1 MLAEGIYVFQLTILR
16 REDGFVLNRVVIFAN
31 GNLPDSQRA
40 LALLRPDDF
49 ILCADGGSRHALAL
63 KRIPNLV
70 MGDLDSAEKND
81 LQLLQKTRVPIELFP
96 RDKNETDLEL
106 ALTRALELNP
116 DQIMIVAALGGRL
129 DQTLSNIALLTS
141 PSLAG
146 RDIRL
151 DDGVEEV
158 FFCRDQVQVHGGS
171 GDTLSLI
178 PWESAVR
185 GIQTQGLKWPLY
197 NETLYLSKTRGISNE
212 MLSDLASIKIE
223 SGLLLVVHRRQP
235 LVSSL

>member
-1 MLAEGIYVFQLTILR
+1 MLAEGIYVLQLTILR

-31 GNLPDSQRA
+31 GHLPDPQKA
-40 LALLRPDDF
+40 LALLHPNDF
-49 ILCADGGSRHALAL
+49 ILCADGGSRHALAMQ
-63 KRIPNLV
+63 RMPGLV
-70 MGDLDSAEKND
+70 VGDLDSADKYD
-81 LQLLQKTRVPIELFP
+81 LQQLQKAEVPIELFP

-106 ALTRALELNP
+106 ALMRAVELNP
-116 DQIMIVAALGGRL
+116 NQIMIVAALGGRL

-141 PSLAG
+141 PSLSG

-171 GDTLSLI
+171 GDTVSLL
-178 PWESAVR
+178 PWGGAVR
-185 GIQTQGLKWPLY
+185 GIQTQGLKWPLH
-197 NETLYLSKTRGISNE
+197 NETLYPEKTRGISNE
-212 MLSDLASIKIE
+212 MLSALASVKIE
-223 SGLLLVVHRRQP
+223 SGLLLVVHRRQS